1 MAAHGLL
8 AQGGSRRCPYCRRNF
23 DVRPTSILPKSCCP
37 PLEGASRTVKPG
49 AYPVPV
55 KEIWWRPL
63 PLHFSVLG
71 PSSLSRL
78 VTQMYFRGDPLN
90 ALDRILNSI
99 PDVAA
104 RERLI
109 ARDLLPAEVGDQWLG
124 FTHDI
129 MLRGRHATPAVP

>member
-1 MAAHGLL
+1 MSVLPTQL
-8 AQGGSRRCPYCRRNF
+8 RRQTYVYP
-23 DVRPTSILPKSCCP
+23 PKVMMG
-37 PLEGASRTVKPG
+37 PLKGASRTVKPG

-55 KEIWWRPL
+55 KETWWRPPHL
-63 PLHFSVLG
+63 RFSVLG

-90 ALDRILNSI
+90 ALHRILNSI

-109 ARDLLPAEVGDQWLG
+109 ARDLLLAEVGDQWLG

-129 MLRGRHATPAVP
+129 VLRGRHATPAVP